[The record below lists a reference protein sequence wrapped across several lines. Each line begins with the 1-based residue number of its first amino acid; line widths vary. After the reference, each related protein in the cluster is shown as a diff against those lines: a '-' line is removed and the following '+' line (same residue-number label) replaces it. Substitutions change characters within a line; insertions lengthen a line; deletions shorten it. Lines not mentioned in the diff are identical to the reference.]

1 MCSKMMS
8 WLTHPTAIALAV
20 NIALFAAVALRDMGW
35 PPLHDLSVL
44 SWLIIAL
51 GYTAAMT
58 LAGHQAQ
65 MEDAWERQAR
75 GGAG

>member
-1 MCSKMMS
+1 MMHR
-8 WLTHPTAIALAV
+8 LTHPTAIAFAV
-20 NIALFAAVALRDMGW
+20 NVALFAAVALRDAGW
-35 PPLHDLSVL
+35 PPFHDLSGL

-51 GYTAAMT
+51 GYVTAMT

-75 GGAG
+75 GGEG